1 MQYQYVVSAHKSSTV
16 TDSVCGAFTSPDTT
30 NLILAKGNRLEIHT
44 VNTAAEAVAD
54 GSTRLQLVE
63 EVRLNGNVATID
75 FMQPTDRETGVVV
88 VTSERQQFAVLSW
101 DATARRVA
109 TESSGTLTQATGR
122 PTTERRIVA
131 VDPQARVIA
140 VYAYQGIVQL
150 LPLAG
155 AEEQC
160 EWRSLL
166 RASGV
171 DGTSNSGRTTRGIG
185 GQTADGAMGS
195 GRTAKEIGGLATAS
209 ATSGGRWPYAV
220 REQTGGLADIPRY
233 LQTGGLAG
241 TQSEK
246 PAAGGRD
253 KGKAAAHAERSSDV
267 YAAVTQHIR
276 ELRVVDVQ
284 FLRDTGSP
292 VFAVLHEDAGMQRQV
307 HAYRLGAAEAGG
319 LQATSEWTS
328 TALDASAARLVALP
342 DGAALVLGAEALVMV
357 GRGGQELRVA
367 KHAADVAAWDWLDE
381 ARRERL
387 VMADSAGDVLLVVL
401 RYADSGRGT
410 AQRVVDICMERLGAA
425 PVATSLAYLGA
436 GCVYIGSHGGD
447 HILARLHTQPL
458 PPAQADDSARRVM
471 HMWTGSKDLG
481 DRARLL
487 ESPLGG
493 GERQAATNTFVEA
506 LEGSESLAPLVD
518 LRVVGTGAGGA
529 RYGGVVT
536 CTGLRTTPS
545 VRVVRNGI
553 GVAEEFSVDI
563 PGLLGLWTLAGG
575 PYAGTARQQQ
585 LVVAGLAN
593 RTLLLAWTEPGGAE
607 LEISAVQPRGWRLDE
622 PTLAAGLVCG
632 GRCAVQV
639 TPQAVLLLDADGWTR
654 RAEWTPN
661 DAGLG
666 TISIA
671 AVSENAVALAADG
684 ATVVC
689 LEVRLDGFHLVAR
702 RQLPQSVSCIAVHE
716 WPDVACHVAVGLWG
730 CNNVRLLALPAL
742 SDVSEGPSV
751 HMPQG
756 AVYGTASKYPVRA
769 VLLCSL
775 GGSPFLLAG
784 RGDGRLHHFALDA
797 AREYRVREHKCVA
810 LGCGPL
816 ALAPF
821 VRDGAPAV
829 FVAGGSR
836 SAVLFAAA
844 RQPDAAHV
852 PRLVYANVD
861 VPGIQRVAPIVGST
875 AFPAALCLVRNGRRL
890 CIGRA
895 DPVQR
900 LHVRCHPLPPGAAPL
915 RIAHCAALA
924 VDAVATIHPLDAT
937 LQPSEVAA
945 ADADAWARLALM
957 DTNPQQAALLG
968 NVREELIVYPPPEA
982 ARFSVLDANT
992 MDVRASLLLRPYET
1006 PECLCSASLTSLAY
1020 PGTVSPNSQNAAV
1033 ATAEEDLGDAV
1044 LPNAFVLGTS
1054 IVLPGEDDAKR
1065 GRVIVTRW
1073 DPAQTQIHVVGCFTA
1088 QGAVY
1093 ALTSFRGMLL
1103 AAIGSRLLLLGWQ
1116 RRAPLSA
1123 LSSAPRSVCDGVM
1136 YSEDPDHE
1144 LVVLC
1149 SQQAQVASLSL
1160 AVNGDYIAV
1169 GDIMSSVALFRYEKY
1184 VVNSSVDARS
1194 DPSLQSSAPADAQPP
1209 VPLVR
1214 HRLVPV
1220 ARDYAGVW
1228 TTALAAVPAPL
1239 EQNISRL
1246 CPAPVDQETGFLSR
1260 NSKLDFSAAFQ
1271 SPLAER
1277 FLVADAYGNFIRLA
1291 RATERPAQQE
1301 RGNNGLG
1308 DEERL
1313 YVEARWHLGDMV
1325 NVVRPGSLVMDIP
1338 DPEFPGIFRP
1348 QLVYGTL
1355 HGAIGVVASVE
1366 DGKIGRILARLQTN
1380 MAHLLPTPGLWDYS
1394 LWRGY
1399 SSDQASSLPFG
1410 FLDGDLI
1417 ESFLDLTSDI
1427 QKLVFTGARALVDT
1441 ELLEKAEFVQKS
1453 DYWSSYSR
1461 VEAEGEVAVFSQMA
1475 VSDIGLREEVSLDY
1489 LVRLVECLT
1498 RLH

>member
-1 MQYQYVVSAHKSSTV
+1 MQYQYVVSAQKSSTV
-16 TDSVCGAFTSPDTT
+16 IDSACGSFAAPDTT
-30 NLILAKGNRLEIHT
+30 NLIVAKGSRLEIYV
-44 VNTAAEAVAD
+44 VNTEATPVAD
-54 GSTRLQLVE
+54 GSTRLQLLE
-63 EVRLNGNVATID
+63 EVRLNGNVATVD
-75 FMQPTDRETGVVV
+75 FIQPSDRATGVVV
-88 VTSERQQFAVLSW
+88 VTSERQQFAILSW
-101 DATARRVA
+101 DAAARRVA

-131 VDPQARVIA
+131 VDPESRVIA

-155 AEEQC
+155 ATEQRD
-160 EWRSLL
+160 WRALL

-171 DGTSNSGRTTRGIG
+171 DGAPNSAR
-185 GQTADGAMGS
+185 A
-195 GRTAKEIGGLATAS
+195 AKDIGGLTTATV
-209 ATSGGRWPYAV
+209 TSGGRWPYAV
-220 REQTGGLADIPRY
+220 REHTGGWAGIPRY

-241 TQSEK
+241 VQQEQPT
-246 PAAGGRD
+246 AGVRD

-276 ELRVVDVQ
+276 ELRVVDMQ

-292 VFAVLHEDAGMQRQV
+292 IFAVLHEDAGMQRQV
-307 HAYRLGAAEAGG
+307 HVYRLSAAEAGG

-342 DGAALVLGAEALVMV
+342 DGAVLVLGAEALAVV
-357 GRGGQELRVA
+357 GHYGESLRVA
-367 KHAADVAAWDWLDE
+367 KRAADVAAWEWLDD

-387 VMADSAGDVLLVVL
+387 VIADSAGDVSLVVL
-401 RYADSGRGT
+401 RYADAGSGT
-410 AQRVVDICMERLGAA
+410 QRVADVCVERLGAA

-458 PPAQADDSARRVM
+458 SPAQADDSVRRVM
-471 HMWTGSKDLG
+471 HMWMDSPDADGPVTGG
-481 DRARLL
+481 RARLL

-493 GERQAATNTFVEA
+493 GERQAAANTFVEA
-506 LEGSESLAPLVD
+506 LESSSSLAPLVD
-518 LRVVGTGAGGA
+518 LRVMGARAGGS
-529 RYGGVVT
+529 RYGGVVA

-553 GVAEEFSVDI
+553 GVAAEFNVDI
-563 PGLLGLWTLAGG
+563 PGLLGLWALTAEA
-575 PYAGTARQQQ
+575 YAGASRQQ

-593 RTLLLAWTEPGGAE
+593 RTLLLAWTEPGGAV
-607 LEISAVQPRGWRLDE
+607 LEIAAVQLRGWRLDE
-622 PTLAAGLVCG
+622 PTLAAGLVCA

-639 TPQAVLLLDADGWTR
+639 TPHAVVLLEVDGWTR
-654 RAEWTPN
+654 RAEWTPH
-661 DAGLG
+661 DAGFE
-666 TISIA
+666 TISTA
-671 AVSENAVALAADG
+671 AVSDCAVALAVDG
-684 ATVVC
+684 ATVVF
-689 LEVRLDGFHLVAR
+689 LEVRSDSFHLVAR
-702 RQLPQSVSCIAVHE
+702 RQLPQDASCIAVHE
-716 WPDVACHVAVGLWG
+716 WPDLTRHVAVGLWG
-730 CNNVRLLALPAL
+730 SNDVRLLALPAL
-742 SDVSEGPSV
+742 SEVPYGPSV
-751 HMPQG
+751 HLSQEIMPN
-756 AVYGTASKYPVRA
+756 TAPDYPVRSM
-769 VLLCSL
+769 LLCSL

-784 RGDGRLHHFALDA
+784 CGDGRLHHFALDA
-797 AREYRVREHKCVA
+797 QQDWRVREHKCVS
-810 LGCGPL
+810 LGSGPL
-816 ALAPF
+816 SLAPF
-821 VRDGAPAV
+821 VRDDAPAV

-844 RQPDAAHV
+844 RQPDAIHV

-861 VPGIQRVAPIVGST
+861 VPGIQRVAPIVGSA
-875 AFPAALCLVRNGRRL
+875 AFPAALCLVRNGRHL
-890 CIGRA
+890 SIGRA

-900 LHVRCHPLPPGAAPL
+900 LHVHCHPLPPNAVPL

-924 VDAVATIHPLDAT
+924 VHTVATVHSLDDA
-937 LQPSEVAA
+937 LQPSDVGV

-968 NVREELIVYPPPEA
+968 DVREELLVHPPAEA
-982 ARFSVLDANT
+982 ARISVLDAHS
-992 MDVRASLLLRPYET
+992 MDVRASLLLRPYEM
-1006 PECLCSASLTSLAY
+1006 PECLCAASLTSLAF
-1020 PGTVSPNSQNAAV
+1020 PGTAPQVSHDSTLTA
-1033 ATAEEDLGDAV
+1033 AEEESADAA
-1044 LPNAFVLGTS
+1044 LQNAFVLGTS

-1065 GRVIVTRW
+1065 GRIIVTRW

-1088 QGAVY
+1088 QAAVY
-1093 ALTSFRGMLL
+1093 ALSTFRGMLL
-1103 AAIGSRLLLLGWQ
+1103 AAVGSRLLLLGWQ

-1123 LSSAPRSVCDGVM
+1123 PPSTPRSICEGVM
-1136 YSEDPDHE
+1136 YFEDSDHE

-1149 SQQAQVASLSL
+1149 SQQAQIASLSL

-1169 GDIMSSVALFRYEKY
+1169 GDLMSSVALFRYEKY
-1184 VVNSSVDARS
+1184 VVDSPADARS
-1194 DPSLQSSAPADAQPP
+1194 DLSLPSGAPTDALPS

-1228 TTALAAVPAPL
+1228 TTALAAVPAPF
-1239 EQNISRL
+1239 EQNIPRL
-1246 CPAPVDQETGFLSR
+1246 CPAPVDQETGFLSC
-1260 NSKLDFSAAFQ
+1260 NSELEFSTAFQ
-1271 SPLAER
+1271 SPLNER
-1277 FLVADAYGNFIRLA
+1277 FLVSDAYGNLIRLA
-1291 RATERPAQQE
+1291 RAVERPAQQS
-1301 RGNNGLG
+1301 RGNHGLG

-1313 YVEARWHLGDMV
+1313 YAEGRWHLGDMV
-1325 NVVRPGSLVMDIP
+1325 NVVKPGSLVMDIP

-1366 DGKIGRILARLQTN
+1366 DGKIGRLLARLQTN

-1399 SSDQASSLPFG
+1399 SSDLASSLPFG

-1417 ESFLDLTSDI
+1417 ESFLDLTPDI
-1427 QKLVFTGARALVDT
+1427 QKLIFTGASAHVDA

-1475 VSDIGLREEVSLDY
+1475 VSDIGLREDVSLDY
-1489 LVRLVECLT
+1489 VVRLVECLT